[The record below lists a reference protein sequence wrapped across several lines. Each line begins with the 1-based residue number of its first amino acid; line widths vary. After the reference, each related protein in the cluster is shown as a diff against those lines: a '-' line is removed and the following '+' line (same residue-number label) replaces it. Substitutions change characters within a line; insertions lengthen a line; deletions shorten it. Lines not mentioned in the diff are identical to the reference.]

1 MVTLEAKTGYIRAM
15 VGGRDFEDSKFNRA
29 TQALRQ
35 PGSTFK
41 PIVYAA
47 AVEAGYPLSHVMVDD
62 PLTVE
67 IATDTTPW
75 APQNYDL
82 EFDGPMTLRRALY
95 MSRNIIAI
103 KLGMELGED
112 AVISEATKFG
122 LTTRVPPYPSIHIG
136 SADVIPLE
144 MIAAYTTFANL
155 GTRTIPN
162 AILRV
167 EDRTGKI
174 LWQPQVRSVS
184 VMDTP
189 HAWLMTDALRDV
201 VRHGTAVGSV
211 GSRINFP
218 AGGKT
223 GTTNDGYDV
232 WFIGF
237 TPDLVTGIWIGFD
250 QPKKIKAN
258 AQGGVLAAPAWTAMM
273 REVYER
279 RALPP
284 AWPRPDGLTALDI
297 DKTTGYKATPFCPE
311 GRALHRVVHPRHRAD
326 RLLPHPLALR
336 RRGRCLT
343 VGRHRAR
350 TARRCPRRRSRRA
363 RRVRS
368 CPRPGAAH
376 RPERDVDGSNGGL
389 RPGAEYAPLA
399 CGPAGWRR
407 GGSCRSKVRRI
418 ERGALLI
425 GADGRIAAVG
435 PDAAVP
441 RPADAAAEDFG
452 DALLLPGLI
461 NTHTHLELT
470 GLDGGPPEPEFAAW
484 IRRVRE
490 MKAARAPEAFLA
502 AARRGLA
509 DCWAAG
515 VTTVADT
522 GDSGAVI
529 EALAEAGG
537 SGIAYQ
543 EVFGPHPD
551 QRDGEPA
558 GPPGGRGA
566 ARPVCRRARPHRR
579 LAPCALHR
587 ERAALRRDRRA
598 GPARPACRS
607 RCIWPS
613 RRPRARSWRAARAP
627 LPTRGATAAFRCRRR
642 SAARP
647 WTGSTSTVCC
657 RSGRSASTWSRPVR
671 RTSGGSPRANAA
683 VAHCPLSNRAHGHGD
698 APLGAL
704 LRGGTPGGARDRFDH
719 ERGHASTCWR
729 RLARLARSR
738 GSMPTRALALCTL
751 DAARALG
758 LEREIGVLAPGNG
771 ATVSSSDP
779 RAPDARG
786 RTAGRGPGAG
796 ERPAGRAG
804 HLCRRTG
811 RVSNRPPL

>member
-1 MVTLEAKTGYIRAM
+1 MARRQPSFLQRVWYSPRARRIVLVSFLAVVAFGLAVLTALWTRACAGNSCPPIAELGGYDPNQASKVYAADGRLITDLGLERRTVVPLGEMSPYVKAAFITTEDKRFYEHHGIDWYRVFGAIKNNLFKFRVAEGFSTITMQLARNLWPEDISGRDKSLRRKLREAHVAREIEAKYTKDKILELYLNQIDLGNRAYGVEAASQRYFGKSVRDLNVAEAATLAAIPKAPSRYNPRKNPNLSVQRRNTVLNLLRDNGLLSADDTERWKAYPLLLSSHSDFSGVAEYFVEYVRQQLDARFGADLYKLGYRIYTTLDLDTQQAAERALEARLEAIESGADGKFAWPTYRQYLDSRADTPDNGSKTTTPYLQGLVVTLDAKTGNIRAM

-237 TPDLVTGIWIGFD
+237 TPDLVTGIWLGFD
-250 QPKKIKAN
+250 QPRKIKAN

-279 RALPP
+279 RAIPP

-297 DKTTGYKATPFCPE
+297 DKTTGYKATPFCPKD
-311 GRALHRVVHPRHRAD
+311 VHYIESFIPGTE
-326 RLLPHPLALR
+326 P
-336 RRGRCLT
+336 
-343 VGRHRAR
+343 
-350 TARRCPRRRSRRA
+350 TAFCPIHS
-363 RRVRS
+363 
-368 CPRPGAAH
+368 PFG
-376 RPERDVDGSNGGL
+376 
-389 RPGAEYAPLA
+389 
-399 CGPAGWRR
+399 
-407 GGSCRSKVRRI
+407 
-418 ERGALLI
+418 
-425 GADGRIAAVG
+425 AVG
-435 PDAAVP
+435 GTGPMGGAGTAPD
-441 RPADAAAEDFG
+441 G
-452 DALLLPGLI
+452 
-461 NTHTHLELT
+461 
-470 GLDGGPPEPEFAAW
+470 
-484 IRRVRE
+484 
-490 MKAARAPEAFLA
+490 
-502 AARRGLA
+502 
-509 DCWAAG
+509 
-515 VTTVADT
+515 
-522 GDSGAVI
+522 
-529 EALAEAGG
+529 
-537 SGIAYQ
+537 
-543 EVFGPHPD
+543 
-551 QRDGEPA
+551 
-558 GPPGGRGA
+558 
-566 ARPVCRRARPHRR
+566 
-579 LAPCALHR
+579 
-587 ERAALRRDRRA
+587 
-598 GPARPACRS
+598 
-607 RCIWPS
+607 
-613 RRPRARSWRAARAP
+613 AP
-627 LPTRGATAAFRCRRR
+627 LPTAPLPPGAVRPVVPAPGAAT
-642 SAARP
+642 SP
-647 WTGSTSTVCC
+647 TKTSTGVM
-657 RSGRSASTWSRPVR
+657 
-671 RTSGGSPRANAA
+671 GGSGPAPNTPR
-683 VAHCPLSNRAHGHGD
+683 
-698 APLGAL
+698 
-704 LRGGTPGGARDRFDH
+704 
-719 ERGHASTCWR
+719 
-729 RLARLARSR
+729 
-738 GSMPTRALALCTL
+738 
-751 DAARALG
+751 
-758 LEREIGVLAPGNG
+758 
-771 ATVSSSDP
+771 
-779 RAPDARG
+779 
-786 RTAGRGPGAG
+786 
-796 ERPAGRAG
+796 
-804 HLCRRTG
+804 
-811 RVSNRPPL
+811 